1 MPKIENMEYL
11 SLPGINDLPKRIEN
25 VTAALIFYPV
35 VFSNTLFF
43 FFMASYSS
51 SFFVLITSSF

>member
-35 VFSNTLFF
+35 VFSNTHFF
-43 FFMASYSS
+43 FLSWL
-51 SFFVLITSSF
+51 LILLRFLC